1 LLFLVYLIQSVNR
14 DRTNYISDNVEL
26 NDWYTSL
33 QPDGRR
39 LLGTNPLAIAMPG
52 PDDKPPFVADI
63 SPAPSTFGQILA
75 ILSGFEGDLKGV
87 TLATAEGKSP
97 GDLSELFDQQ
107 GRFRGKIV
115 QSLDNS
121 LGRRQYALTLG
132 IELLTALFT
141 GETKFGGL
149 VLLACDPQRLPGMH
163 PEAVAQVIERIAN
176 NLDWQGIPGAHG
188 ETRRAEILKK
198 GFMPLP
204 QTLWHRLQMLA
215 EEDSAPHSV
224 SD

>member
-1 LLFLVYLIQSVNR
+1 
-14 DRTNYISDNVEL
+14 
-26 NDWYTSL
+26 
-33 QPDGRR
+33 
-39 LLGTNPLAIAMPG
+39 
-52 PDDKPPFVADI
+52 
-63 SPAPSTFGQILA
+63 LA

-141 GETKFGGL
+141 GETKFGGM
-149 VLLACDPQRLPGMH
+149 VLLACDPQRLPGMY
-163 PEAVAQVIERIAN
+163 PEAVAQVIQRVASH
-176 NLDWQGIPGAHG
+176 LDWQGIPGAHG
-188 ETRRAEILKK
+188 ETRREAILDQ
-198 GFMPLP
+198 GSMPLP
-204 QTLWHRLQMLA
+204 QILWHRLQLMA
-215 EEDSAPHSV
+215 KQDSASHSI
-224 SD
+224 DD